1 MDTFGLETTLREK
14 IKELLSDTIVLE
26 EVLWLFDTGGKR
38 LRPRF
43 ITAILQDL
51 KPETAASRLSGV
63 EAAVAVELLHIASLV
78 HDDLPC
84 LDDAK
89 ERRGYPAAHLNF
101 GEAQALLIG
110 DLLPMLAV
118 RSLLNAGTVSPNN
131 KTTLIDIAVNSYQ
144 RLCEGQM
151 QELTGK
157 ETLED
162 FIQIAANK
170 TGALFAFSLEAGAV
184 LADTDIKSRH
194 IIRDLGLHIGIY
206 FQGLDDIAD
215 GDAAIHADA
224 MNDLRLRII
233 AGLEAA
239 EKSTSRLLGN
249 LRALIKEAIKV

>member
-1 MDTFGLETTLREK
+1 
-14 IKELLSDTIVLE
+14 
-26 EVLWLFDTGGKR
+26 
-38 LRPRF
+38 
-43 ITAILQDL
+43 
-51 KPETAASRLSGV
+51 
-63 EAAVAVELLHIASLV
+63 
-78 HDDLPC
+78 
-84 LDDAK
+84 
-89 ERRGYPAAHLNF
+89 
-101 GEAQALLIG
+101 
-110 DLLPMLAV
+110 MLAV